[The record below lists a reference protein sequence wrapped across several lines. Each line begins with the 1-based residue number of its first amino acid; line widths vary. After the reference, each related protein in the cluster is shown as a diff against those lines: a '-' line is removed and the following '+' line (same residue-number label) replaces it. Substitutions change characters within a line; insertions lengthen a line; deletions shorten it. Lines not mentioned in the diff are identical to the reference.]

1 MKSLNQKY
9 NYSPPPAITLRE
21 EVALILTKWNLEDL
35 GVITSEKVSI
45 LYEENFGKKVT
56 ISEISQ
62 VLEELYWEDTV
73 ELFEQQDSDREI
85 SSYLM

>member
-1 MKSLNQKY
+1 
-9 NYSPPPAITLRE
+9 
-21 EVALILTKWNLEDL
+21 LEDL

-45 LYEENFGKKVT
+45 LYEENFGKKAT

-73 ELFEQQDSDREI
+73 EMFEQLDSNREI
-85 SSYLM
+85 SSYLI

>member
-1 MKSLNQKY
+1 M
-9 NYSPPPAITLRE
+9 
-21 EVALILTKWNLEDL
+21 ALILTKWNLSEL
-35 GVITSEKVSI
+35 GTITSEKVSI
-45 LYEENFGKKVT
+45 LYVENFGKKAT

-85 SSYLM
+85 SSFLI

>member
-1 MKSLNQKY
+1 M
-9 NYSPPPAITLRE
+9 
-21 EVALILTKWNLEDL
+21 ALILTKWNLEDL